1 MFQRNN
7 LNFLRHTTI
16 YEVNLRQYTQEGS
29 IRAFMEHLPRL
40 KKMGIGIIWLMPIH
54 PIGLKNRKGTLG
66 SYYSISDY
74 QQINPEFGT
83 LTDFKALVELVHQL
97 DMKIIIDWVAN
108 HSAWDNEWTMEH
120 PDYFVRDE
128 SGAFQSPYD
137 WSDVIQFDHSNPA
150 AHQALIDAMCFWVR
164 EYDIDGFRADL
175 AHLTPLPYWIKA
187 RMETEKIKPEL
198 TWLAE
203 TEDAAYFEAFDV
215 VYAWKWMHG
224 SEEFVK
230 KNEEVFQLIEVL
242 KNQNEHYPENL
253 FQLFFTSN
261 HDENSW
267 NGTEFEKY
275 GIYADA
281 LTAFSFFYKT
291 SVPLVYSGQEIP
303 NTKRLAFFEKDALVW
318 DELKNVTWYKTL
330 AETRSKVCHS
340 PEFDFIETKGKLFGL
355 KRGDNQNHILLFM
368 NFDVNPIQIHYEANQ
383 PVDYFDAFNNSLV
396 FHHGKIEETLQP
408 GQFLLV
414 ANK

>member
-1 MFQRNN
+1 MFERNK
-7 LNFLRHTTI
+7 LNFLRHSSI
-16 YEVNLRQYTQEGS
+16 YEVNLRQYTQEGT
-29 IRAFMEHLPRL
+29 IRAFMEHVPRL
-40 KKMGIGIIWLMPIH
+40 KKMGIGVIWMMPIH
-54 PIGLKNRKGTLG
+54 PIGIKNRKGTLG

-83 LTDFKALVELVHQL
+83 LADFKALVELVHQL
-97 DMKIIIDWVAN
+97 GMKIIIDWVAN
-108 HSAWDNEWTMEH
+108 HSAWDNVWTMEH
-120 PDYFVRDE
+120 PDYFVHDE
-128 SGAFQSPYD
+128 SGVFQSPYD
-137 WSDVIQFDHSNPA
+137 WSDVIQIDHRNSA
-150 AHQALIDAMCFWVR
+150 AHHALIDAMCFWVR

-187 RMETEKIKPEL
+187 RIETEKIKPEL
-198 TWLAE
+198 IWLAE
-203 TEDAAYFEAFDV
+203 TEDAAYYEAFDV

-230 KNEEVFQLIEVL
+230 KNQDVFSLIEVL
-242 KNQNEHYPENL
+242 KNQNEHYPDNL
-253 FQLFFTSN
+253 FQLYFTSN

-303 NTKRLAFFEKDALVW
+303 NTKRLAFFEKDALTW
-318 DELKNVTWYKTL
+318 DEVKNVSWYKTL
-330 AETRSKVCHS
+330 TETRSKVCHS
-340 PEFDFIETKGKLFGL
+340 SAFDFIETKGRLMGL
-355 KRGDNQNHILLFM
+355 KRGDSRSHILLFM
-368 NFDVNPIQIHYEANQ
+368 NFDTNPVEVSYDANQ
-383 PVDYFDAFNNSLV
+383 SVDYVDAFNNTRIY
-396 FHHGKIEETLQP
+396 HQGKIETTLQP

-414 ANK
+414 SNK